1 MRLGSLD
8 ARLDESRA
16 LVQILTLPL
25 RSPLLTIR
33 FNYAIHPCL
42 SLGLSKLLLL
52 LFGGDNFAGND
63 NDFYDKYEEDT
74 EKEEE

>member
-33 FNYAIHPCL
+33 FNYATHPCL

-74 EKEEE
+74 DGEEE